1 MLSLFVVY
9 SLFLLYCVAS
19 HSSHTF
25 TVVALL
31 NQHQIFTANKTE
43 AEAPPKGKR
52 RQVLMHQVGIRC
64 PYCKG
69 RPDRGSC
76 ALPVHG
82 NTAGPER
89 GSVYYPSTVAAI
101 YNGSM
106 NLIQRHL
113 QACPMLPSWVID
125 RYNDLKRD
133 EARSGSSK
141 AYWVEA
147 ARRLGLYD
155 TTEGIRYDPSLV
167 DRTMSFHRPDGCTPA
182 LSSASTKS
190 EKLAVPP
197 PGTSED
203 FYSNESA
210 TTNNVNVES
219 SNELAA
225 AAMHEAASQLGNPP
239 VKPPLNPQSSTS
251 GMVNPPTT
259 TPGDEEDNLVEPA
272 DRTFSTSFSYFIMS
286 QMRKCHFV
294 EADRLG
300 KRKALPA
307 GFPGLACRHCYGG
320 FGSGRFFPSTLKT
333 LSDSSKTLNVLH
345 LHMMRC
351 RKCPIDVRDSL
362 TKLKPRHDLE
372 RARMKFG
379 SQKSFFERIWGRLHG
394 TGRSI
399 GSVGAARSMATM
411 CAPSVAQPQQPMQ
424 TTSAV
429 MPPPP
434 PPQRHPQM
442 QMLPPQPPQH
452 HQHSIGSPADSSLA
466 PLALLA
472 GMKRKDRDDV
482 EQEGG
487 ASSQEEKRSRASAA

>member
-1 MLSLFVVY
+1 ME
-9 SLFLLYCVAS
+9 
-19 HSSHTF
+19 
-25 TVVALL
+25 
-31 NQHQIFTANKTE
+31 TE
-43 AEAPPKGKR
+43 APSKGKR

-69 RPDRGSC
+69 RPDQSACAPPAEGST
-76 ALPVHG
+76 HG
-82 NTAGPER
+82 NAAGPER
-89 GSVYYPSTVAAI
+89 GSVYYPSTIAAI

-113 QACPMLPSWVID
+113 HACPMRPTWVIA

-167 DRTMSFHRPDGCTPA
+167 DRTMSFHRPDGYPPVP
-182 LSSASTKS
+182 SSASTKS
-190 EKLAVPP
+190 DKLAMPP
-197 PGTSED
+197 PGASED

-210 TTNNVNVES
+210 TTNGVNMKPS
-219 SNELAA
+219 HELAA

-239 VKPPLNPQSSTS
+239 VKPPLQPQSSIS
-251 GMVNPPTT
+251 GMVKSTT
-259 TPGDEEDNLVEPA
+259 TPAGEECNLVEPA
-272 DRTFSTSFSYFIMS
+272 DRTLSTSFSYYLMS

-333 LSDSSKTLNVLH
+333 LSDTSKTLNVLH
-345 LHMMRC
+345 NHMMRC
-351 RKCPIDVRDSL
+351 RKCPIEVRDSL
-362 TKLKPRHDLE
+362 TKLKSRHDLE

-379 SQKSFFERIWGRLHG
+379 SQKSFFEKIWGKLHG
-394 TGRSI
+394 TVSI
-399 GSVGAARSMATM
+399 GSVGAARSMATR

-434 PPQRHPQM
+434 PATQIQQQQQQRPIG
-442 QMLPPQPPQH
+442 PPPDNPLE
-452 HQHSIGSPADSSLA
+452 A
-466 PLALLA
+466 LALLA
-472 GMKRKDRDDV
+472 GMKRKDRVDG

-487 ASSQEEKRSRASAA
+487 TSSQEEKRSRAS

>member
-1 MLSLFVVY
+1 ME
-9 SLFLLYCVAS
+9 
-19 HSSHTF
+19 
-25 TVVALL
+25 
-31 NQHQIFTANKTE
+31 TE
-43 AEAPPKGKR
+43 APSKGKR

-64 PYCKG
+64 PCCKG
-69 RPDRGSC
+69 RPDKGSC
-76 ALPVHG
+76 SPPAEGTHG
-82 NTAGPER
+82 NAAGPER
-89 GSVYYPSTVAAI
+89 GSVYYPSTIAAI

-113 QACPMLPSWVID
+113 QACPMRPTWVIA

-167 DRTMSFHRPDGCTPA
+167 DRTMSFHRPDGYPTPP
-182 LSSASTKS
+182 SSASLTS
-190 EKLAVPP
+190 DKLAMPP
-197 PGTSED
+197 PGALED

-210 TTNNVNVES
+210 TSNGVNMKPS
-219 SNELAA
+219 HELSA

-239 VKPPLNPQSSTS
+239 DKPPLQRQSSTS
-251 GMVNPPTT
+251 GMVKPTT
-259 TPGDEEDNLVEPA
+259 APAGEEGNLVEPA
-272 DRTFSTSFSYFIMS
+272 DRTLSTSFSYFIMS

-307 GFPGLACRHCYGG
+307 GFPGLACRHCFGG

-333 LSDSSKTLNVLH
+333 LSDTSKTLNVLH
-345 LHMMRC
+345 NHMMRC
-351 RKCPIDVRDSL
+351 RKCPMDVRDSL
-362 TKLKPRHDLE
+362 TKLKSRHDLE

-429 MPPPP
+429 MPPSH
-434 PPQRHPQM
+434 QRHHQPVVKSPATQIQQQQM
-442 QMLPPQPPQH
+442 QMLPPPPPPQH
-452 HQHSIGSPADSSLA
+452 HQRPIGPPADNPLA
-466 PLALLA
+466 ALALLA
-472 GMKRKDRDDV
+472 GMKRKDRDDG

-487 ASSQEEKRSRASAA
+487 ASSQEEKRSRASVA